1 MPADLPTFDELD
13 TSTAVRACIVVL
25 HAPAHDSHGRTVWT
39 VSLVD
44 IAGIPIARESV
55 LEERPQPLTELVQ
68 PRLEII
74 DRRVSGEWMTLNDT
88 LGRPKDCARIVP
100 WVS

>member
-1 MPADLPTFDELD
+1 MPADLPTFDALD
-13 TSTAVRACIVVL
+13 TSTAVRVCIVVL
-25 HAPAHDSHGRTVWT
+25 HAPVHDGRARTVWS

-55 LEERPQPLTELVQ
+55 IEERPQPLTELVQ

-74 DRRVSGEWMTLNDT
+74 DRRVRGEWITLDDS
-88 LGRPKDCARIVP
+88 LGRPKHCARIVP
-100 WVS
+100 WMS